1 MSSVVA
7 LCAGGTTR
15 EGGTSVLVPWG
26 RNWQFLSWHLLYL
39 TAWVRSGEEL
49 GCSLQ
54 QKICKVWAG
63 VLVMP
68 QVRAVAVLVWV
79 QHRGVWVR
87 GRSLCLLQLLGSQ
100 KGPGFLAGLK
110 CCFRLTSGQIFDL
123 LLCPFLKRQ
132 PFFLQC
138 LFSSTRIPLSLL

>member
-1 MSSVVA
+1 MACVSSVVA
-7 LCAGGTTR
+7 LCAGGTTKER
-15 EGGTSVLVPWG
+15 GTSVLVPWG
-26 RNWQFLSWHLLYL
+26 RNWQFVSWHLLYL

-68 QVRAVAVLVWV
+68 QVRAVAVL
-79 QHRGVWVR
+79 VWVR

-138 LFSSTRIPLSLL
+138 LSICASSLGFP